1 MILKTSDNINAVQR
15 NQSNLYFSSG
25 LTVIRSFLAFIFY
38 FYNTSSIEIE
48 QVFNSGRNCVF
59 VFTATT
65 LSASS
70 APATEKCPEASHSS
84 TSMRWYVH
92 THTSTSTCI
101 STCTVSCSPYLY
113 HNLTLIPN
121 ITLKPS
127 PFEEVRQ
134 NNLVF
139 QKCPRKRSR
148 IDTENSPSLHFYVF
162 VSQNLLLRAEL
173 RAGLWTQASVIM
185 LLGTILL
192 EENNNI
198 HWD

>member
-1 MILKTSDNINAVQR
+1 MQYKEINQTCTSQA
-15 NQSNLYFSSG
+15 G
-25 LTVIRSFLAFIFY
+25 LLLSEVSWLLFFI
-38 FYNTSSIEIE
+38 FYNTSSIEME

-127 PFEEVRQ
+127 PLKKWDKITSFSKNVLANALVGPCGGDSWCRSTEHEVKKFE
-134 NNLVF
+134 L
-139 QKCPRKRSR
+139 
-148 IDTENSPSLHFYVF
+148 
-162 VSQNLLLRAEL
+162 
-173 RAGLWTQASVIM
+173 
-185 LLGTILL
+185 
-192 EENNNI
+192 
-198 HWD
+198 